1 MSHRVVITGLGPV
14 ASIGI
19 GIDAFADSLWAGR
32 SNVTPI
38 QAFDTSGFPR
48 KLAGEVQDF
57 EPSSIL
63 ENLSE
68 HRWGRSSLFVAAA
81 ARLAVADSGIDPE
94 VLTRGD
100 SGSSIGTTSGE
111 SQILER
117 IAECQ
122 VAKGLP
128 DLSADVA
135 DKLPGSR
142 MAHAVN
148 RELGMTGEAMVI
160 STACSAS
167 NGAFGYAY
175 DLIRSGQASHMVTG
189 GADSMA
195 RWALAGFYRLGALA
209 ESACSPFDTDRGGIL
224 TAEGGSALFLE
235 SLDSA
240 KARGARIYAEVLGY
254 GMSCDG
260 VNMVAPDRSGIARCI
275 RAAHD
280 NAGITPADVDYICA
294 HGTGTPSNDH
304 TESHAIHDV
313 FGAHTPPM
321 SSIKSMLGHTM
332 GAASA
337 FGVIACALALTEQ
350 RIPPTINFT
359 SLDPELPDIDPV
371 PNTSREAE
379 LNIVQNNGFG
389 FGGNN
394 AITVLR
400 SARDLD

>member
-14 ASIGI
+14 ASTGI
-19 GIDAFADSLWAGR
+19 GIDAFAASLWAGR

-38 QAFDTSGFPR
+38 RAFDVSGFPR

-63 ENLSE
+63 RTLSE
-68 HRWGRSSLFVAAA
+68 HDWGRSSLLVAAA
-81 ARLAVADSGIDPE
+81 ARLAVEDSGIDPE

-128 DLSADVA
+128 DLSADVV

-142 MAHAVN
+142 LAHAVN
-148 RELGMTGEAMVI
+148 RELGMVGEAMVV

-175 DLIRSGQASHMVTG
+175 DLIRSGQATHMVTG

-209 ESACSPFDTDRGGIL
+209 ESACSPFDADRQGIL

-235 SLDSA
+235 SLESA
-240 KARGARIYAEVLGY
+240 QARGARIYAEVLGY

-260 VNMVAPDRSGIARCI
+260 VNMVAPDREGIARCI
-275 RAAHD
+275 RAAHH
-280 NAGITPADVDYICA
+280 NAGVTPADVDYICA
-294 HGTGTPSNDH
+294 HGTGTPSNDY
-304 TESHAIHDV
+304 TETHAIHDV
-313 FGAHTPPM
+313 FGADIPPL

-332 GAASA
+332 GAASG

-359 SLDPELPDIDPV
+359 ALDPELPAIDPV
-371 PNTSREAE
+371 PNAPREAE
-379 LNIVQNNGFG
+379 LTVVQNNGFG